1 MTTKKNNHMQIGS
14 NVLPLIMQS
23 EAAEC
28 GVACLA
34 MVTGYFGYKTDLT
47 ELRQK
52 FVVSIEGCTLLDLMQ
67 FAERLHLTGRPLR
80 LELEQLQQ
88 LALPAIL
95 HWDLNHFV
103 VLKEVRKGHCV
114 IHDPAFGYR
123 KMTLSEVSDHFT
135 GIALELRPTVDF
147 SKKESTSRLR
157 LADFWAQIHGL
168 KRSLGLLLVL
178 SVMLQLFT
186 IASPYYLQ
194 LVVDDVLLTADT
206 PLLLVLALGFGFV
219 LIFETLTH
227 WLRGFL
233 LLHFGNSLN
242 VQMAVN
248 LFHHLIRL
256 PMSYFEKR
264 HIGDVLSR
272 FSSLHQ
278 IKELLTTGVLESII
292 DGLMVV
298 VVLAV
303 MLVYSLQL
311 SIIVVISM
319 LIYTAVRLVM
329 YAAYRQASEQQIQAS
344 AKESSHKIETLRA
357 MQTLKLLSGEH
368 RREAAW
374 QHLQLES
381 TNQDL
386 RIGAF
391 NISYQMANRLIS
403 GIENIIVVY
412 LGALLVLDGGFST
425 GMLFAFLAYKTQFI
439 DRASR
444 LVEKLIQFR
453 MLSLHMDRLAD
464 IVRTKKEVL
473 QPEQQT
479 QHQLAGGLEMQA
491 VTYRY
496 SDTSAPIIDGISLT
510 IQPGESVALIG
521 PSGCG
526 KTTLMKIMLGL
537 LDPQSGS
544 VLLDGHPLP
553 RIGLSQYRSQIAAV
567 MQDDQLLSG
576 TIRDNIAFFQQH
588 VDMAWV
594 ETCARLAAIDPDIQ
608 RMPMGYNSLIGDMGA
623 ALSGGQKQRILL
635 ARALY
640 QRPRIL
646 FLDEA
651 TSHLDGMTEHAVSAA
666 IRQLNITRVVI
677 AHRQETIATVDRV
690 IDLSNKD

>member
-1 MTTKKNNHMQIGS
+1 MTPSNNQLQTRS
-14 NVLPLIMQS
+14 NKLPLIMQS

-34 MVTGYFGYKTDLT
+34 MVAGYFGYKTDLT

-103 VLKEVRKGHCV
+103 VLKEVRNGHCV

-123 KMTLSEVSDHFT
+123 KMALSEVSGHFT

-147 SKKESTSRLR
+147 SKKEGASRLR
-157 LADFWAQIHGL
+157 LADFWAEIQGL
-168 KRSLGLLLVL
+168 KRSLGLLLAL

-206 PLLLVLALGFGFV
+206 PLLQVLALGFAFV

-292 DGLMVV
+292 DGFMVV
-298 VVLAV
+298 IVLAV
-303 MLVYSLQL
+303 MLIYSLQL
-311 SIIVVISM
+311 SAVVMISM
-319 LIYTAVRLVM
+319 LIYTVVRLVM
-329 YAAYRQASEQQIQAS
+329 YAAYRRASEQQIQAS

-374 QHLQLES
+374 QHLQIEA

-391 NISYQMANRLIS
+391 NISYQMVNRLLS

-412 LGALLVLDGGFST
+412 LGALLVLEGGFST

-444 LVEKLIQFR
+444 LVEKLIQFK

-464 IVRTKKEVL
+464 IVRTTKEVL
-473 QPEQQT
+473 QPEQQV
-479 QHQLAGGLEMQA
+479 QHQLGGGLELQA
-491 VTYRY
+491 VSYRY
-496 SDTSAPIIDGISLT
+496 SDTSVPIVDGISLI

-537 LDPQSGS
+537 LEPQSGS
-544 VLLDGHPLP
+544 VLLDGLPLS
-553 RIGLSQYRSQIAAV
+553 RIGLGQYRSQIAAV

-576 TIRDNIAFFQQH
+576 TIRDNIAFFHQQ
-588 VDMAWV
+588 VDMAWL
-594 ETCARLAAIDPDIQ
+594 ETCARLAAIDADIQ

-651 TSHLDGMTEHAVSAA
+651 TSHLDGTTEHAVSAA
-666 IRQLNITRVVI
+666 IRQLNITRIVI

-690 IDLSNKD
+690 VDLSTQV